1 MARIEGA
8 DDSWLDVPRTAA
20 VRRRDKILAWIGQ
33 PIQWFSSAA
42 EFSRTTPGIMVVAT
56 LLVSILVLLGG
67 VVTLNSTTDRRAAYQ
82 ELAQTAE
89 PASYSA
95 HNMYTSLAL
104 TDTLAVTGL
113 AEFSSSSRDVKTAYV
128 DPLNK
133 ATLAGTET
141 AANATGPGELA
152 AVARVNQNLPTYA
165 GLVMTAR
172 MNVRAGNPIGSAYMA
187 QANSLMREQLLPA
200 AGEVFTSSTQ
210 RVQRQL
216 TDLTKPQW
224 WSIGLLGLSFVG
236 LVLVQ
241 LWLARRTRRRL
252 NAGFLT
258 ANVLVALALVWLGG
272 GNVVAWRAASVGAQE
287 AAAPYTALTDARIE
301 AQQARTA
308 ETLALVRRGAGN
320 EASISFTEATDRV
333 DAAITQ
339 FDHSRLNTPGRDEA
353 AAARAALYY
362 WESVH
367 GDFVAALERGDY
379 EASTRLALAPG
390 NSTGEA
396 FTALDSSLTTLI
408 DASRAGTRSY
418 ISQGLRST
426 TGTGLGVLSLSLFAI
441 VAVWLGIR
449 PRLQEYL

>member
-56 LLVSILVLLGG
+56 LLISILVLLGG

-287 AAAPYTALTDARIE
+287 AATPYTALTDARIE

-320 EASISFTEATDRV
+320 EARTSFEEVTDQV

-362 WESVH
+362 WE
-367 GDFVAALERGDY
+367 
-379 EASTRLALAPG
+379 
-390 NSTGEA
+390 
-396 FTALDSSLTTLI
+396 
-408 DASRAGTRSY
+408 
-418 ISQGLRST
+418 
-426 TGTGLGVLSLSLFAI
+426 LSLI
-441 VAVWLGIR
+441 HI
-449 PRLQEYL
+449 